1 MPLMVRIAERPGSA
15 ESTVPTSSPS
25 HSAPSVL
32 NVRLIFSSSKP
43 PSNFDFNLPSRPTRP
58 PPIMKVA
65 VEVDDVARGVVN
77 ALQARA
83 TVRGR
88 QMDDEGA
95 QII

>member
-1 MPLMVRIAERPGSA
+1 
-15 ESTVPTSSPS
+15 
-25 HSAPSVL
+25 
-32 NVRLIFSSSKP
+32 
-43 PSNFDFNLPSRPTRP
+43 
-58 PPIMKVA
+58 MKVA